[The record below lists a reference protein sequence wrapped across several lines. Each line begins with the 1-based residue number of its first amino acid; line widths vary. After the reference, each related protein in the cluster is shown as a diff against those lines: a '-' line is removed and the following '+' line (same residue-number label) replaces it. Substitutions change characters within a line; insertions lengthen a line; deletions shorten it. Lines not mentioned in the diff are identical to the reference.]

1 MFPRLSMG
9 VSIGPGATALIGM
22 SGANSRIQD
31 RVSPI
36 AVAFKAQYAQWS
48 AREMGV
54 LDGYIWPIV

>member
-1 MFPRLSMG
+1 MFHRLGMG

-31 RVSPI
+31 CVSPI

-48 AREMGV
+48 ARETGV
-54 LDGYIWPIV
+54 LDGHIWPIV